1 VSKKPF
7 NFDEREMNIFRK
19 ICTTLYF
26 LTLYSLMGIQLYRQF
41 VLHQPHQEWDDIA
54 ILITFNVVVLLGS
67 VLYLSGGIEPKR
79 IKLRYIIAGYVG
91 FVLLGFAFTI
101 FKYTILLR
109 QELSLAQVLEYL
121 FTVIKIS
128 GLLVLAWGLLAYLG
142 NRRVEKQ
149 IE

>member
-1 VSKKPF
+1 MSKKPF

-19 ICTTLYF
+19 ICTTLYL

-67 VLYLSGGIEPKR
+67 VLYLSGSIEPKR
-79 IKLRYIIAGYVG
+79 MKLRYIIAGYVG

-101 FKYTILLR
+101 FKYTILLG
-109 QELSLAQVLEYL
+109 QELGLAQVLEYL

-142 NRRVEKQ
+142 SRRVEKQ